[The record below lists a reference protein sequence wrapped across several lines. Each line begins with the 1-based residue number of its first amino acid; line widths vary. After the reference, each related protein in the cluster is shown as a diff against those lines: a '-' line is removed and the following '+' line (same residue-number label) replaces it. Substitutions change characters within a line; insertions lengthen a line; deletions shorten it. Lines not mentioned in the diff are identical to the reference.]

1 MDVNSTVCVFL
12 CLLSSAPAVHLSLK
26 ASNYKFLFITMY
38 TLEPTITRSHDFR
51 IHTLCVVTVL
61 VRSLSG
67 CLSVV
72 FLDVTVQLA
81 AYTVGQPGERN
92 RTVCFAEG
100 SCRS

>member
-1 MDVNSTVCVFL
+1 MLIVRYVFSYVSFPQRQRFIY
-12 CLLSSAPAVHLSLK
+12 LSKPPIIS
-26 ASNYKFLFITMY
+26 FFFIKMY
-38 TLEPTITRSHDFR
+38 TLEPVITRGHDFR
-51 IHTLCVVTVL
+51 IHTLCVVTAL